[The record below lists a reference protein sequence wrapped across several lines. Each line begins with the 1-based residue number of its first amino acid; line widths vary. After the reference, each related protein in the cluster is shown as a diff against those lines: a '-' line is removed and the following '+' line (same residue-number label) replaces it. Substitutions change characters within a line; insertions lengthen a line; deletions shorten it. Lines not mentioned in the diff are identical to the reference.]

1 MKQQIQAIA
10 HIQTAFGSK
19 FGVPRQSGIVDALEA
34 RIVFEPTYRVAEAIR
49 GLESFSHIWLIWSF
63 SEVHQE
69 KWSPTVRPPMLG
81 GNVRMGVFATRSPF
95 RPNALGLS
103 SVRLL
108 SIDWDCED
116 APVLIVAGADLMNN
130 TPIFDIKPYLPFTD
144 SHPDAVGGFTEKVL
158 KTEKALNVV
167 IPEHYEGIFS
177 TEQLNALRQV
187 LSHDP
192 RPHYQQDGERIYG
205 MEFWGVNVQ
214 FRVADDTVTVL

>member
-1 MKQQIQAIA
+1 M
-10 HIQTAFGSK
+10 
-19 FGVPRQSGIVDALEA
+19 
-34 RIVFEPTYRVAEAIR
+34 
-49 GLESFSHIWLIWSF
+49 
-63 SEVHQE
+63 
-69 KWSPTVRPPMLG
+69 
-81 GNVRMGVFATRSPF
+81 
-95 RPNALGLS
+95 
-103 SVRLL
+103 RLL

-214 FRVADDTVTVL
+214 FRVMDDTVTVL